1 MAPVFKIS
9 DFGMGKKL
17 PETDPDLQDPYVN
30 DLNTHIPPPLIFSSN
45 ISVTVDFFCAQM
57 TLLTNWYCIGIYPLQ
72 YEIMGLAANGQ
83 DILPIAG
90 TLTVMDW

>member
-30 DLNTHIPPPLIFSSN
+30 DFNTPNLLPLISSEN
-45 ISVTVDFFCAQM
+45 LSVAVDLLCPQSS
-57 TLLTNWYCIGIYPLQ
+57 LLT
-72 YEIMGLAANGQ
+72 
-83 DILPIAG
+83 
-90 TLTVMDW
+90 DWD